1 VSPFDLFF
9 AIIVGLSALYALSR
23 GLVTEL
29 LSLSAWVAAF
39 VLVRMLHAPVS
50 AWLGKWFEINAIA
63 DVLALLIIFFT
74 ALFFLRW
81 AASSVGESVKKSAIG
96 VADRLL
102 GMAFGAMR
110 GLFIIS
116 LAYLGLA
123 LIIPADRMPRW
134 IVAAKTYPVVQHS
147 ATILSGLS
155 GKINA
160 LNALYNQGFFEDGV
174 PGGELQPEGA
184 PGPEGDDEEQRQL
197 EELLKKQSQTK
208 I

>member
-1 VSPFDLFF
+1 VSPFDFFF
-9 AIIVGLSALYALSR
+9 AVLVGLSALYALTR

-29 LSLSAWVAAF
+29 LSLAAWVAAF
-39 VLVRMLHAPVS
+39 VLVRLLHAPVS
-50 AWLGKWFEINAIA
+50 AWLSKWFEIAAIA
-63 DVLALLIIFFT
+63 DVLALLFIFFT

-81 AASSVGESVKKSAIG
+81 AASSVGESVKKSALG
-96 VADRLL
+96 FADRML
-102 GMAFGAMR
+102 GMAFGALR
-110 GLFIIS
+110 GLFILS

-134 IVAAKTYPVVQHS
+134 IIEAKTYPLVQHS

-160 LNALYNQGFFEDGV
+160 LNTLYQQSFPEEDGSFQSLD
-174 PGGELQPEGA
+174 PDA
-184 PGPEGDDEEQRQL
+184 PSRQNPDEQQQREL
-197 EELLKKQSQTK
+197 EELFKKKSQTK